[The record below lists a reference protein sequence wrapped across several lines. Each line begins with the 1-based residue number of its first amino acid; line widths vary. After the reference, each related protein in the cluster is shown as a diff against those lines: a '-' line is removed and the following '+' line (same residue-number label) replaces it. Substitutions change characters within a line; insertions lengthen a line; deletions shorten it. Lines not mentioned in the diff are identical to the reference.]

1 VMEYFVKRVLPVSV
15 ISVLGGGYYGIHRF
29 IKYLDNQACSRNV
42 PNDREK
48 IRQKEAGRL
57 LH

>member
-1 VMEYFVKRVLPVSV
+1 MEYFVKRVLPVSV